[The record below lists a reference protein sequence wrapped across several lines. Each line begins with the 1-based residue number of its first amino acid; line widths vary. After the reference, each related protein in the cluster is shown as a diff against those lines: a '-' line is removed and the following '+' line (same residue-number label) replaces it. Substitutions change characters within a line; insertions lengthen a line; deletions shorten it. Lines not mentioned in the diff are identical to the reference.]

1 MYIGKC
7 KSCGFQAGVLGL
19 ENGICHSCIDK
30 GGEIKIDEKP
40 ITKILI
46 NKTSLTD
53 KAIKYIGLITGV
65 LLTFILL
72 LINEE
77 PFRYGL
83 FTSEIKYTWLYDFL
97 RRDIIGGYGSGAKNL
112 AYFLWYLC
120 LSVGILL
127 SWKFRIK
134 VSNLISKILTKIHK
148 EI

>member
-1 MYIGKC
+1 MSIGKC
-7 KSCGFQAGVLGL
+7 KSCGFQAGVFGL
-19 ENGICHSCIDK
+19 ENGICHLCIDK
-30 GGEIKIDEKP
+30 RVEIKIGEKP

-53 KAIKYIGLITGV
+53 KTIKYVGLITGV

-72 LINEE
+72 LINAD
-77 PFRYGL
+77 PFRYEL
-83 FTSEIKYTWLYDFL
+83 LASEIKHTWFYDFL
-97 RRDIIGGYGSGAKNL
+97 RIDSGYKAKNL

-120 LSVGILL
+120 LSVGIFL

-134 VSNLISKILTKIHK
+134 IANLISKILTKIHK